1 MSNVVSSGR
10 CKSNHKPPPRHA
22 QENAH
27 SRRCTGRAREARP
40 LRAELNP
47 GRAPTPRWSTR
58 QGKAHAPKSLE
69 QRVLAALL
77 VSAPWKH
84 SAVRQRQRTDELR
97 HPGASPSKLLHGD
110 PRGDPRAPRSRHLHG
125 STAGGCA
132 GQRRRG
138 WRPALCSHP
147 APATESCAR
156 STVPQTRLP
165 PGQAW
170 QTGPGTT
177 RCRMRLLPGAGEPR
191 ARWPSLG
198 SQPACH
204 HSLPG
209 GSGELRP
216 QPPTG

>member
-1 MSNVVSSGR
+1 MQIQPQATTTARPGER
-10 CKSNHKPPPRHA
+10 A
-22 QENAH
+22 QQKVHGAGTGGPAA
-27 SRRCTGRAREARP
+27 SRRVKPRPRPHSQVVYPTGVSAR
-40 LRAELNP
+40 
-47 GRAPTPRWSTR
+47 S
-58 QGKAHAPKSLE
+58 QSLE

-77 VSAPWKH
+77 ISAPWKH

-110 PRGDPRAPRSRHLHG
+110 PRGNPRAPRSRHLHG